1 MSIPQRKLTILFPP
15 GDVLTSV
22 LFEKEKDTK
31 IEDLLIR
38 LCTLR
43 GLTRDDLKVLNDT
56 GGKQDTSLS
65 VGEADSMFMELV
77 DKKEKKEEKVEKKK
91 KDEDDDEGKG
101 KLREGAPPGI
111 VITLGKSC
119 IYGLREQ
126 LFPEEWQ
133 ALQDLKTNYEICKNY
148 SDEFL
153 VSCLFSRK
161 LDLIRTNTLL
171 QNNWKWRKE
180 NNLVNLPKYSD
191 FSQNMLKF
199 WMSVSGAR
207 SKNGAGLTYSKI
219 RNLVINQEPF
229 TIPTMTKWITWMYT
243 IGVFREGMDYLRNG
257 LIVIQD
263 MDGYGWKHFDIDF
276 QKKMSSMWQDVFPMR
291 VKAMYILNPPGIF
304 DAVMKIAKTFN
315 KSKIMDRIEIL
326 AKKDL
331 TRFIDKTQLL
341 EDFGG
346 ELTMDADA
354 READLKEWLKV
365 NEERLLAPGRE
376 SN

>member
-1 MSIPQRKLTILFPP
+1 MSAIPQRKLTILFPP

-31 IEDLLIR
+31 IEDLLAK

-43 GLTRDDLKVLNDT
+43 GLVRDDLKVLNDT

-65 VGEADSMFMELV
+65 VGEADIMFMELV
-77 DKKEKKEEKVEKKK
+77 DKKEKKEEKKKAK
-91 KDEDDDEGKG
+91 DDDDDTEGKG
-101 KLREGAPPGI
+101 KLRDGAPAGI
-111 VITLGKSC
+111 VPVLGVSC
-119 IYGLREQ
+119 KHGLKEQ

-133 ALQDLKTNYEICKNY
+133 ALQDLKNNYELCRNY

-153 VSCLFSRK
+153 VSCLFARK
-161 LDLIRTNTLL
+161 LDLIRTHSLL
-171 QNNWKWRKE
+171 QNNWKWRKD
-180 NNLVNLPKYSD
+180 NNLINIPRYSD
-191 FSQNMLKF
+191 FPPDMLKF
-199 WMSVSGAR
+199 WMSVTGSR

-229 TIPTMTKWITWMYT
+229 TIPTMQKWILWMYSV
-243 IGVFREGMDYLRNG
+243 GVFREGFDYLRHG
-257 LIVIQD
+257 IVVIQD

-276 QKKMSSMWQDVFPMR
+276 QKKMSGMWQDVFPMR
-291 VKAMYILNPPGIF
+291 VKGMYILNPPAIF

-315 KSKIMDRIEIL
+315 KSKVMERIEIM

-331 TRFIDKTQLL
+331 TKYVDKTQLL

-346 ELTMDADA
+346 DLPFEIEK
-354 READLKEWLKV
+354 READLKEWLKLH
-365 NEERLLAPGRE
+365 EERLLAPGRE
-376 SN
+376 TN